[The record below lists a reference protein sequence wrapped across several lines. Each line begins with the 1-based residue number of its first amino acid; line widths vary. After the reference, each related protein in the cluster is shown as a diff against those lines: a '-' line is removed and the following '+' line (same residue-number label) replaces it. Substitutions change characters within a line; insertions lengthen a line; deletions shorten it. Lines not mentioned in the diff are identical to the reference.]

1 MRKNRAFIHSHDGN
15 LVNIRFEGS
24 STVVWGVACK
34 GDAPAVGTQVVIV
47 WSNGR
52 PIVIGD

>member
-1 MRKNRAFIHSHDGN
+1 MKNRAFIHSHDGN

-24 STVVWGVACK
+24 ATVTWGAVCK
-34 GDAPAVGTQVVIV
+34 GDAPDVGEEVVIV

>member
-1 MRKNRAFIHSHDGN
+1 MRTEAFIHSHDGD

-24 STVVWGVACK
+24 ATVVWGVLCK
-34 GDAPAVGTQVVIV
+34 GEAPDVGEKVVIV